1 MTNEQLV
8 ALIQAGEDVGENMA
22 QLYEQVKDFIRSI
35 AWKYRYTG
43 EIEDLEQEGYLA
55 LYPAIDGYNPAAGCK
70 FLTYAEKWIK
80 QRMQRYLQMN
90 GSCLRLPVHCLEMV
104 QKYRRFCSEYERET
118 GESPSDRAAAHFLGF
133 TVQQVE
139 NIKVNACLANLGSL
153 DAPVAG
159 LDGSEDITVGELV
172 AASGSLEEDAV
183 DRLDD
188 ERLRSVLWEL
198 VDGLE
203 GQQPAV
209 IRRRYQNGNTLA
221 EIGRQIGT
229 TPEAV
234 RQIHAKALRCLRN
247 PARSKR
253 LRPFLPEDE
262 RIYSRALWGNGA
274 EHFSR
279 TWTSSTERVA
289 LEL

>member
-8 ALIQAGEDVGENMA
+8 ARIQAGEDVGENMA

-35 AWKYRYTG
+35 AWRYRHTG
-43 EIEDLEQEGYLA
+43 EMEDLEQEGYLA
-55 LYPAIDGYNPAAGCK
+55 LYPAIDGYDPAAGCK

-80 QRMQRYLQMN
+80 WRMQRYLQMN
-90 GSCLRLPVHCLEMV
+90 GSCLRLPVHCQEMV

-118 GESPSDRAAAHFLGF
+118 GERPSDRTAAHFLGL

-159 LDGSEDITVGELV
+159 LDGSEYITVGELV

-209 IRRRYQNGNTLA
+209 IRRCYQNGNTLA

-253 LRPFLPEDE
+253 LRPFLLEAE
-262 RIYSRALWGNGA
+262 RIYSSALWGNGVGS
-274 EHFSR
+274 FNR